1 MSLVILSLEYSE
13 ITIKSSEAQALVVKL
28 IHNGIRVLRMRYV

>member
-13 ITIKSSEAQALVVKL
+13 VMVKSSEAQALVAKL
-28 IHNGIRVLRMRYV
+28 LNNGIRVLRMRYV